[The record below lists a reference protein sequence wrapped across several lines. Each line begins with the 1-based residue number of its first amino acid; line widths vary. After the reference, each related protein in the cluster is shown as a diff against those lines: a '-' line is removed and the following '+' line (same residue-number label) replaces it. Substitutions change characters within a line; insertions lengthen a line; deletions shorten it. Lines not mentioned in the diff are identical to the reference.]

1 MYGYLNRL
9 VSLEE
14 TVEQIAAAPDSPVD
28 IFVQLI
34 KAVAGKIEGE
44 KSDPE

>member
-1 MYGYLNRL
+1 VYGYLNNL
-9 VSLEE
+9 ISLEE

-28 IFVQLI
+28 IFVRLI
-34 KAVAGKIEGE
+34 KAVADKINNE